1 MDAPHKNLDR
11 FLKTGRAAKR
21 LGVCG
26 PTLRN
31 WAEANAI
38 DYVRTHTGRYRFD
51 VEGYLA
57 KMKSSGRP

>member
-1 MDAPHKNLDR
+1 MDEQRKDLDR
-11 FLKTGRAAKR
+11 FLTTGRAAKR

-51 VEGYLA
+51 VDGYLA
-57 KMKSSGRP
+57 KMKSNARP